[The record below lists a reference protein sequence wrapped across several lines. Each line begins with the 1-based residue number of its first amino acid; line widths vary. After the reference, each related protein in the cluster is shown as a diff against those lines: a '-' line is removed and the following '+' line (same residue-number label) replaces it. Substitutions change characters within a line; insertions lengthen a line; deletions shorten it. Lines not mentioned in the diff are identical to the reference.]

1 MRAPADSKSNKM
13 HIPLMYAFR
22 DGFEKR
28 DSAKEIDQ
36 RENGER
42 VISKRGMLSRVGA
55 KEPELKRD
63 LAIDLGSLV
72 NTINLASVENLQD
85 LDRVRRSVLNF
96 GLDDIGHLTSQEAAV
111 GNIANDL
118 KKALLDHEPRLDPD
132 TLDIAKSVEHNEVEQ
147 RVEFKVSAE
156 LEAKPVNLPLE
167 FIAEIDVYSGKVQL
181 ARLPGTKGDR

>member
-1 MRAPADSKSNKM
+1 MRKPTDLQSKKM

-36 RENGER
+36 REGGER
-42 VISKRGMLSRVGA
+42 VISKRGMLSRTGA

-63 LAIDLGSLV
+63 LATDLGALV
-72 NTINLASVENLQD
+72 NTINLASVEDLENLS
-85 LDRVRRSVLNF
+85 RVRKSVLNF
-96 GLDDIGHLTSQEAAV
+96 GLDDIGHLTSEEMAV
-111 GNIANDL
+111 ENIAADL
-118 KKALLDHEPRLDPD
+118 RTALLNHEPRLDPE
-132 TLDIAKSVEHNEVEQ
+132 TLDVAKNVEHDEVNQ

-167 FIAEIDVYSGKVQL
+167 FIAEIDVCSGKVQL
-181 ARLPGTKGDR
+181 SRLPGARN

>member
-1 MRAPADSKSNKM
+1 MRKPTDLQSKKM

-36 RENGER
+36 REGGER
-42 VISKRGMLSRVGA
+42 VISKRGMLSRTGA

-63 LAIDLGSLV
+63 LSVDLGALV
-72 NTINLASVENLQD
+72 NTINLASVED
-85 LDRVRRSVLNF
+85 IGGLDRVRKSVLNF
-96 GLDDIGHLTSQEAAV
+96 GLDDIGHMSSEEVAVESIAA
-111 GNIANDL
+111 DL
-118 KKALLDHEPRLDPD
+118 KTALLNHEPRLDPE
-132 TLDIAKSVEHNEVEQ
+132 TLDVARSVEHDEVNQ

-167 FIAEIDVYSGKVQL
+167 FIAEIDVCSGKVQL
-181 ARLPGTKGDR
+181 SRLSGAKK